1 MNKPLIRGRKII
13 QQLSKDRSPS
23 VLWTDEKIFTVQAI
37 NNSQNDR
44 ILTWKKED
52 ISVELSPAFRR
63 QKPPSVVV
71 WAGVTSDGKRAL

>member
-23 VLWTDEKIFTVQAI
+23 VLRTDEKIFTVQFTH
-37 NNSQNDR
+37 NSQNDR

-52 ISVELSPAFRR
+52 IPMELRTALRR
-63 QKPPSVVV
+63 
-71 WAGVTSDGKRAL
+71 